1 MSHVSTPYEQTG
13 RTRQKQRTKLALVVS
28 ARDLV
33 AQGGRPP
40 TVAEAAQAASVSRT
54 TAYRYF
60 PTQKS
65 LLLAAH
71 PEIEAISMLPP
82 DAGEDPEERLEATVR
97 AFLAMVVDTESQQRT
112 MLRLSLEADA
122 TTRELPLRQGRAIG
136 WFTEALA
143 PLAPRL
149 GDEAV
154 HRLALAVRSVAG
166 IESLVWLVDV
176 ARITQDEAVDQMV
189 WSAIALIRRAV
200 TTGKVTANLAAS
212 PARSTQAGHRPT
224 GRNPADQTEV

>member
-1 MSHVSTPYEQTG
+1 MSAVSTAYEQTG
-13 RTRQKQRTKLALVVS
+13 RTRQKQRTKLALVAS

-33 AQGGRPP
+33 ARGGRPP
-40 TVAEAAQAASVSRT
+40 TVAEAAEAASVSRT

-60 PTQKS
+60 PTQKA

-71 PEIEAISMLPP
+71 PEIGATSMLPS

-122 TTRELPLRQGRAIG
+122 TTRDLPLRQGRAIG

-143 PLAPRL
+143 PLVPRL

-154 HRLALAVRSVAG
+154 RRLALAVRAVAG
-166 IESLVWLVDV
+166 IEALVWLVDV
-176 ARITQDEAVDQMV
+176 AHLTPDEAVEQMV
-189 WSAIALIRRAV
+189 WSAVAVLRRA
-200 TTGKVTANLAAS
+200 AAAE
-212 PARSTQAGHRPT
+212 P
-224 GRNPADQTEV
+224 

>member
-1 MSHVSTPYEQTG
+1 MSPVSTPYEQTG

-33 AQGGRPP
+33 ARGGRPP
-40 TVAEAAQAASVSRT
+40 TVGEAAQAASVSRT

-176 ARITQDEAVDQMV
+176 ARITQDEAVEQMV

-200 TTGKVTANLAAS
+200 TTGEVTANLAAS
-212 PARSTQAGHRPT
+212 PARSTQAGHRTT
-224 GRNPADQTEV
+224 GRNPADQTQV